1 MLVVGREVSTFTPD
15 NDQPPTNNVCMK
27 FFSNIPSFLYNKF
40 LLAAV
45 FFTVWML
52 FFDKNDFF
60 IQMDRKKELKDLR
73 QSKQYFV
80 EQIAAER
87 YFSEELKNN
96 PAAIEKFAREQY
108 KMKRDGEDLFL
119 IQPLSAGEN

>member
-1 MLVVGREVSTFTPD
+1 MLAT
-15 NDQPPTNNVCMK
+15 
-27 FFSNIPSFLYNKF
+27 
-40 LLAAV
+40 V

-60 IQMDRKKELKDLR
+60 IQMERKKELKDLEE
-73 QSKQYFV
+73 SKQYFV

-87 YFSEELKNN
+87 KFSEELKNN

-119 IQPLSAGEN
+119 IQPAVDEEKE

>member
-1 MLVVGREVSTFTPD
+1 MTVDRLGTTFIPSTVIRQLLTY
-15 NDQPPTNNVCMK
+15 MR
-27 FFSNIPSFLYNKF
+27 FFSHIPSFLYNKF
-40 LLAAV
+40 LLATIA
-45 FFTVWML
+45 FTVWML

-60 IQMDRKKELKDLR
+60 GQMDRKKERKDL
-73 QSKQYFV
+73 QESKQYFV

-87 YFSEELKNN
+87 HFSDELKNN

-119 IQPLSAGEN
+119 IQPLPAEEN